1 MSVNTRT
8 EFLNITKS
16 SDLTIYR
23 HVDAVFDQIW
33 GGFFICTTRYVF
45 SFYLRG
51 RRGHERIGVGFTT
64 NCAIS
69 AYHH

>member
-8 EFLNITKS
+8 EFINITKS
-16 SDLTIYR
+16 SDLTIYG

-33 GGFFICTTRYVF
+33 GGFFHLYYSVCF
-45 SFYLRG
+45 LFLFEG
-51 RRGHERIGVGFTT
+51 RRGHERIGIGFTT
-64 NCAIS
+64 NYAIS